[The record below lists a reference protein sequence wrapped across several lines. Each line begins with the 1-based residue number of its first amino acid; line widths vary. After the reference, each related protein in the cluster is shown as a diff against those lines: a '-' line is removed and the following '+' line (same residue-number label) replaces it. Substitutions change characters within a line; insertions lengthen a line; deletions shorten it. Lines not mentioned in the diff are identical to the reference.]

1 MLRMGLWFSTMMTSL
16 AAVAAMRLLSSA
28 VGATIWPG
36 SRFWRSST
44 LVSCSGLSVLGITS
58 TAPSARAWLS
68 YISPSFEVYMMMGM
82 AAVWGSFLMARRVW
96 KPSMPGMVWSM
107 KIMLGFL

>member
-16 AAVAAMRLLSSA
+16 AAGAEIMFSAACA
-28 VGATIWPG
+28 AAAWPG

-58 TAPSARAWLS
+58 TAPRARAWLS